1 MWKTLNPKY
10 YQHLSWF
17 FCIKFIPVLWNMKHW
32 RAQSQL
38 QASLVDVTI
47 ISHLSPAPLFP
58 AVGPKISII
67 FINHRSHPAMIGLLM
82 HMQKGW
88 ALKLKC
94 GLYWHV
100 RSESHF
106 DVCVFSSVRHP
117 FCSACVSRDYK
128 GCLPVVPVCCNL
140 LIYHLKCTYIRL
152 IDSAGKLVWCL
163 LIWFDIFSSSSL
175 PESRTAQRIKLR
187 IRSSRTSPRVSSTR
201 PWSATRSSA
210 KRRRL

>member
-1 MWKTLNPKY
+1 MHWCVGVKVVPVTSWTQYSTNSMWKTLNPKY

-106 DVCVFSSVRHP
+106 DVCVFCQCGIP
-117 FCSACVSRDYK
+117 FVQHVCPVITKAVFPWFLSAAICSFIILSA
-128 GCLPVVPVCCNL
+128 
-140 LIYHLKCTYIRL
+140 LISGWL
-152 IDSAGKLVWCL
+152 IVLGN
-163 LIWFDIFSSSSL
+163 
-175 PESRTAQRIKLR
+175 
-187 IRSSRTSPRVSSTR
+187 
-201 PWSATRSSA
+201 
-210 KRRRL
+210 